1 MLDFLKG
8 SIIFPFSKISRG
20 WQLVGLAFLTA
31 IFVTACGGEN
41 NSNSKQYTSPTVKPT
56 ELTRTIE
63 HAMGETQVPAT
74 PKRVVALEPFALE
87 SLIAIDA
94 PLVGAPIKRDLPE
107 IRQQAKDTRD
117 TGYPPNLETIV
128 ALEPDLIIGTTFL
141 EDIYA
146 QASQIAPTVLF
157 EIQGSG
163 DWKKILQSTGNAMNQ
178 AEAVEKVL
186 AEYNQRLEKFR
197 QRLDQPAQAIEVSV
211 VRIFP
216 DRVNLVTAGGFSGS
230 ILEDAKLS
238 RPPSQQGDDVY
249 RRISQEQLHLA
260 DGDVLFVWSRTHSS
274 EERQQDQAEIKQLK
288 TNPLWS
294 QLEVVQEGKVY
305 QANGNYWIGSGP
317 IAANFVID
325 DLFRYLVEE
334 ESS

>member
-1 MLDFLKG
+1 MFKRTV
-8 SIIFPFSKISRG
+8 IFPFSKMNQQ
-20 WQLVGLAFLTA
+20 WQLLGLALLTA
-31 IFVTACGGEN
+31 IVVTACGGLF
-41 NSNSKQYTSPTVKPT
+41 SKSQQQYTSSNVDTAQLNRTVQ
-56 ELTRTIE
+56 
-63 HAMGETQVPAT
+63 HAMGETQVPVT
-74 PKRVVALEPFALE
+74 PKRVVALEPFTLE

-94 PLVGAPIKRDLPE
+94 PLVGAPIERE
-107 IRQQAKDTRD
+107 FSGVRQQAEETRD
-117 TGYPPNLETIV
+117 IGYPPNLETIV
-128 ALEPDLIIGTTFL
+128 ALQPDLIIGTTFL

-163 DWKKILQSTGNAMNQ
+163 DWKKMFQFTGNAVNQ

-197 QRLDQPAQAIEVSV
+197 QRLDQPAQAIDVSV

-216 DRVNLVTAGGFSGS
+216 DRVNLVTAGSFSGS

-249 RRISQEQLHLA
+249 RRISQEQLQLA
-260 DGDVLFVWSRTHSS
+260 DGDVLFVWSYASS
-274 EERQQDQAEIKQLK
+274 PEEREKAQVKIEQLK
-288 TNPLWS
+288 SDPLWS
-294 QLEVVQEGKVY
+294 QLDVVQEGKVY
-305 QANGNYWIGSGP
+305 SVGSYWIGSGP
-317 IAANFVID
+317 IAANLVID
-325 DLFRYLVEE
+325 DLFRYLIDK